1 MERRIE
7 IIPVK
12 FAKDVIVRVES
23 TVLGGEEKVA
33 FKLASFK
40 EVTDAI
46 EAIAVSVVE
55 SFRKIKP
62 HKAGV
67 EFGLEIAVESGQ
79 LTTLLV
85 KGSGKANLKITLEW
99 SQRLPDQ
106 VDEASG

>member
-1 MERRIE
+1 MEQRTE

-23 TVLGGEEKVA
+23 TLLGGEERVA
-33 FKLASFK
+33 FEVASFK

-46 EAIAVSVVE
+46 EAIAISVVE
-55 SFRKIKP
+55 ALRKIKP
-62 HKAGV
+62 HKAAV

-79 LTTLLV
+79 LTALLV

-99 SQRLPDQ
+99 SQQLPEQDG
-106 VDEASG
+106 DASE

>member
-33 FKLASFK
+33 FEVASFK
-40 EVTDAI
+40 GVTDAI

-55 SFRKIKP
+55 SLRKIKP
-62 HKAGV
+62 HKAAV

-79 LTTLLV
+79 LTALLV
-85 KGSGKANLKITLEW
+85 KGSGKANLKVTLEW
-99 SQRLPDQ
+99 SGQSPPVID
-106 VDEASG
+106 VGG